1 VHRIPEI
8 VAAIAAAL
16 VLPILLLGTG
26 VGESRANSTLD
37 RFRIADEPRV
47 SERVIEQ
54 GEWASEL
61 VLALGLSGALPED
74 QQPDDLF
81 GLLCPE
87 QIERTTQSGGHRAP
101 TGAPFTVAVT
111 APSIRQLGDSVR
123 VVVSLPATAIYTLS
137 VSGFGPQ
144 RWAIDQRTI
153 GHLDPSALG
162 VAQAD
167 TIIPLRA
174 GPHELTAFLGHD
186 ARVEH
191 VELSAYR
198 PLCISPAG
206 GWRADR
212 LLSFAASARTLV
224 AAMGLERM
232 LPIDDDAPISKI
244 EGESYQSASA
254 YGRRL
259 DVRVPDS
266 ASGGAWAA
274 ATDSPAEF
282 TYSTRIERP
291 GVFSLLARTHGSGA
305 ELWSIDGRYRVK
317 VRPVEGIAGF
327 DWTHVVT
334 LHLDS
339 GEHLIRALLPRG
351 AGIDTMQLIRR
362 RGEDED
368 YISILEDAGF
378 RSGVP
383 DQPVTHTEAYRNLS
397 NPIFAEVSSHFR
409 TRLSV
414 NFQRA
419 PWWVRKAEVK
429 RASTAD
435 EVRRK

>member
-1 VHRIPEI
+1 VYRFPEI
-8 VAAIAAAL
+8 VSAIATAL
-16 VLPILLLGTG
+16 VFPILLLGMS
-26 VGESRANSTLD
+26 VGEGRANTTLD

-61 VLALGLSGALPED
+61 VLALGLSDALPED
-74 QQPDDLF
+74 HQPEDLF

-101 TGAPFTVAVT
+101 TGAPFTVVVA
-111 APSIRQLGDSVR
+111 APSIRQLGDSIR
-123 VVVSLPATAIYTLS
+123 VVVTLPATAIYTLS
-137 VSGFGPQ
+137 VSGVGPQ

-206 GWRADR
+206 GWHADR

-232 LPIDDDAPISKI
+232 LPIDDDTPISI

-254 YGRRL
+254 YGKRGDL
-259 DVRVPDS
+259 RVPEA
-266 ASGGAWAA
+266 ASGGAWAVA
-274 ATDSPAEF
+274 AGSPAEF

-291 GVFSLLARTHGSGA
+291 GVFSLLARTHGSEPA
-305 ELWSIDGRYRVK
+305 IWSIDGRYRVK
-317 VRPVEGIAGF
+317 IRPVQGVAGF
-327 DWTHVVT
+327 DWTHIVT

-362 RGEDED
+362 RGEDAD

-378 RSGVP
+378 RNGVP
-383 DQPVTHTEAYRNLS
+383 DQPVTHTDAYRNLS

-409 TRLSV
+409 TRLSS

-419 PWWVRKAEVK
+419 PWWVRRAEVK
-429 RASTAD
+429 RASFPH
-435 EVRRK
+435 EVRSK

>member
-8 VAAIAAAL
+8 VLAIAAAL
-16 VLPILLLGTG
+16 AFSILLPGMG
-26 VGESRANSTLD
+26 VGDGRGDTTLD

-61 VLALGLSGALPED
+61 VFALGLSGALPED
-74 QQPDDLF
+74 HQPEDLF

-87 QIERTTQSGGHRAP
+87 QIERATQSGGHLAP
-101 TGAPFTVAVT
+101 TGPLFTVAVA
-111 APSIRQLGDSVR
+111 APSIRQLGDSLR
-123 VVVSLPATAIYTLS
+123 VVVSLPATAIYALS

-144 RWAIDQRTI
+144 RWAVDQRTI

-162 VAQAD
+162 VDQAD
-167 TIIPLRA
+167 TILPLRA
-174 GPHELTAFLGHD
+174 GPHELTAYLGHD
-186 ARVEH
+186 ARVEQ

-206 GWRADR
+206 GWRANR

-224 AAMGLERM
+224 AALGLERM
-232 LPIDDDAPISKI
+232 LPIDDDDVPISF
-244 EGESYQSASA
+244 EGESYQAASA

-259 DVRVPDS
+259 EAPDS

-291 GVFSLLARTHGSGA
+291 GVFSLLARTHAAGA
-305 ELWSIDGRYRVK
+305 EIWSIDGRYRVQ
-317 VRPVEGIAGF
+317 VRPAKGDADF
-327 DWTHVVT
+327 DWTHVMT

-339 GEHLIRALLPRG
+339 GEHLVRALVPRG
-351 AGIDTMQLIRR
+351 AGIDTIQLIRR
-362 RGEDED
+362 RADDAD
-368 YISILEDAGF
+368 YISVLEDAGF

-383 DQPVTHTEAYRNLS
+383 DQPVTHTDAYRNLS
-397 NPIFAEVSSHFR
+397 NPIFAEISSHFR
-409 TRLSV
+409 TRLSG

-419 PWWVRKAEVK
+419 PWWIRKDEVSRARAAAEVRDK
-429 RASTAD
+429 
-435 EVRRK
+435 